1 MIISKA
7 IVTAMPD
14 EADLIIEKYSLRE
27 VKKLWYMKIYEWT
40 RKNAE
45 ENEDEQIILV
55 LCGVGKIHATFA
67 TTYLLENYKP
77 EKIINIGVVGNLRP
91 DNIAI
96 WDVIIPNTFMQ
107 HDVYLPDFIDT
118 MGYLRDPIFTEY
130 AIGEEHDLEKFKLHL
145 SGICVTWDQFIDNED
160 LKNELVEVHS
170 ADIVDMEAYAF
181 LSVIKAYDQLDKVV
195 VIKSVSDGADSEAA
209 KAHTDNLKFAMENA
223 VIILD
228 FVL

>member
-14 EADLIIEKYSLRE
+14 EAKLIIAKYWLEE
-27 VKKLWYMKIYEWT
+27 VKSLWYMKIYEWN
-40 RKNAE
+40 RKNEDSE
-45 ENEDEQIILV
+45 EEQIILV

-67 TTYLLENYKP
+67 TTYLFENYNP
-77 EKIINIGVVGNLRP
+77 EKIINIWVVGNLRP
-91 DNIAI
+91 DTISI
-96 WDVIIPNTFMQ
+96 WDVMIPNTFMQ
-107 HDVYLPDFIDT
+107 HDVYLPEFIDT

-130 AIGEEHDLEKFKLHL
+130 AIWEEQDLEKFKLHL

-181 LSVIKAYDQLDKVV
+181 LSVVKTYDSLDKVV

-209 KAHTDNLKFAMENA
+209 KAHTDNLQFAMENA